1 MSGMDWSAI
10 GPDRFEDI
18 VDVLLDREFGARG
31 HGPNGRGGDGGRD
44 YTVDDDKIIF
54 QYKYFPD
61 GFPAT
66 GSRRGQIRDSF
77 RTAMTHDPDEWILVV
92 PAKVTTTERRFVSG
106 LGSGKPVK
114 ITIRDRV
121 WLNDQLAKHRGVA
134 EYFRHG
140 SDIELLYAK
149 GEMFKHN
156 PVIRDMDDVADRMV
170 ALQDSIGMADPNWAL
185 DVHSVDGKITQ
196 VIRAKIPNA
205 AARSPI
211 TIKFT
216 AALPVDSLEAHDLE
230 KANAFGYTKPIIL
243 PGDAVKNFKITGPR
257 LVAWEGDTDSVE
269 IRPEHGTPQ
278 DGKPAEFVLRDK
290 VGAHLGVYL
299 PNIHQYVEGTRGFT
313 LLMRL
318 GGLLDLTFR
327 HPFDP
332 GPGVTHFS
340 THDFTGAPISDVF
353 TVADFMVKF
362 AGASSLEIHAM
373 GKRIGV
379 LDVADRIVDSD
390 LVMGFQT
397 VRSLLEDLMVIEAG
411 TRARFRYPAELP
423 IEERIMIRNLRLMLD
438 GHCVVHPSFAD
449 VNVTLSGIRDTGFEE
464 VLNTDLRWMT
474 QEAEYAELTILG
486 QQVVLRN
493 LSTVAAVRLAAA
505 QTVCDPIGAHSSNRM
520 RTR

>member
-1 MSGMDWSAI
+1 M
-10 GPDRFEDI
+10 
-18 VDVLLDREFGARG
+18 
-31 HGPNGRGGDGGRD
+31 
-44 YTVDDDKIIF
+44 
-54 QYKYFPD
+54 
-61 GFPAT
+61 
-66 GSRRGQIRDSF
+66 
-77 RTAMTHDPDEWILVV
+77 
-92 PAKVTTTERRFVSG
+92 ER
-106 LGSGKPVK
+106 
-114 ITIRDRV
+114 
-121 WLNDQLAKHRGVA
+121 
-134 EYFRHG
+134 
-140 SDIELLYAK
+140 
-149 GEMFKHN
+149 
-156 PVIRDMDDVADRMV
+156 
-170 ALQDSIGMADPNWAL
+170 
-185 DVHSVDGKITQ
+185 
-196 VIRAKIPNA
+196 
-205 AARSPI
+205 
-211 TIKFT
+211 
-216 AALPVDSLEAHDLE
+216 
-230 KANAFGYTKPIIL
+230 
-243 PGDAVKNFKITGPR
+243 
-257 LVAWEGDTDSVE
+257 
-269 IRPEHGTPQ
+269 PQ
-278 DGKPAEFVLRDK
+278 AGKPAEFVLRDK
-290 VGAHLGVYL
+290 VAHLRVYL
-299 PNIHQYVEGTRGFT
+299 PNIDQYVEGTRGFT

-318 GGLLDLTFR
+318 DGLLDLTFR

-340 THDFTGAPISDVF
+340 THDFTGAPVSDVF
-353 TVADFMVKF
+353 TVADFMVRF
-362 AGASSLEIHAM
+362 AEASSLEIHAM

-438 GHCVVHPSFAD
+438 GHCVAHPSFAD